1 MSITAE
7 PRSRCNAEALAR
19 VRTAFEENFSLG
31 RECGAELSIWQ
42 DGREVL
48 NLRRGH
54 RDSGRSLPWQNDTL
68 TLVWSATK
76 GPASA
81 CVLRALRDSGRDPSL
96 AVADLWPEFAAA
108 GKGDLT
114 VEDILSHRAGLC
126 AVGDRSVDAL
136 DHDAVARALAA
147 QTPLWKPRSAHGY
160 GPRAYGYLAGE
171 IVRRLTGIPLGRFW
185 REAIA
190 DPLGLD
196 FWIGLPG
203 DLHSRTADIVP
214 PRAAAL
220 TGERTEFERAFAE
233 PGSLTNMAFSTPV
246 GLSGISVMN
255 TPAVRSASLPAL
267 GGIGSAHA
275 LAAFYSAV
283 LDGSAGLDVSDL
295 TLRRVNGDDLVLKLD
310 TAFSLGF
317 MLDPLDDGIKVR
329 RTFGPAVSAFGHP
342 GAGGSL
348 AFADPANG
356 IAFAYVMNQME
367 PGALPRE
374 RTRRL
379 VNALYA

>member
-1 MSITAE
+1 MTAG
-7 PRSRCNAEALAR
+7 PPFRCHAEALAR

-48 NLRRGH
+48 HLHRGH
-54 RDSGRSLPWQNDTL
+54 RDSGRSLPWQDDTIV
-68 TLVWSATK
+68 LVWSATK

-81 CVLRALRDSGRDPSL
+81 CVLRALREAGRMPSL
-96 AVADLWPEFAAA
+96 PVSHIWPEFAAA
-108 GKGDLT
+108 GKRDLT

-136 DHDAVARALAA
+136 DHESVARALAA
-147 QTPLWKPRSAHGY
+147 QAPLWSPRSAHGY
-160 GPRAYGYLAGE
+160 GPRAFGYLVEE
-171 IVRRLTGIPLGRFW
+171 IVRRLVGIPLGQFW

-190 DPLGLD
+190 GPLGVD

-203 DLHSRTADIVP
+203 DIHGRAADVVP

-220 TGERTEFERAFAE
+220 SGERTEFERAFAE
-233 PGSLTNMAFSTPV
+233 PGSLTNAAFSTPV

-255 TPAVRSASLPAL
+255 TPRVRSASLPAL
-267 GGIGSAHA
+267 GGIGSASA
-275 LAAFYSAV
+275 LARFYSAV
-283 LDGSAGLDVSDL
+283 LDGSAGLDVADL
-295 TLRRVNGDDLVLKLD
+295 SVRRVNGGDLVLKLE
-310 TAFSLGF
+310 TSFSLGF
-317 MLDPLDDGIKVR
+317 MLDPTDAGGKIRK
-329 RTFGPAVSAFGHP
+329 TFGPSITAFGHP